1 MRSEPTGTV
10 FEPTVSDPSHG
21 TREEERDGDWDEDVE
36 LGPWREALVAGLA
49 AFPPSLQ
56 GAARKVRS
64 LMALKSGLSGAI
76 GRAERRMDT
85 AELRSMLRRS
95 EEEGGDGFMDVSE
108 EVLGRYVDR
117 FARLVRD
124 G

>member
-1 MRSEPTGTV
+1 MS
-10 FEPTVSDPSHG
+10 
-21 TREEERDGDWDEDVE
+21 
-36 LGPWREALVAGLA
+36 
-49 AFPPSLQ
+49 
-56 GAARKVRS
+56 
-64 LMALKSGLSGAI
+64 LKSGLSGAI

-95 EEEGGDGFMDVSE
+95 EEGGDGFMDVSE

-117 FARLVRD
+117 FARLVRN